1 MPPNSDSV
9 PLIASY
15 YFGSMFI
22 ISLATAGTVL
32 SLNIHKKGNE
42 GIPVSRIVQKL
53 FFGVIA
59 RILLINVDLRI
70 TKNKSKIVPL
80 RSKFNSTLGNDS
92 RKKKEILDVE
102 SLILKQAKSKSKES
116 NARKSYF
123 ENFDP
128 DALSNKILI
137 RESPLIYK
145 NNLRKNKILKDYKS
159 IDDEFSSICSDQ
171 TRETMNGTNLILKGK
186 ESEELTFSF
195 RDLNSNQI
203 KLMKMLN
210 DLDKKI
216 DSYEQREKINEYR
229 EEIKIQWTQLAYV
242 IDALLGY
249 TFVISSFALIFY
261 LIYKIPNARFY

>member
-42 GIPVSRIVQKL
+42 GIPVSRVVQKL

-59 RILLINVDLRI
+59 KILLINVDLRI
-70 TKNKSKIVPL
+70 TKHKSKIAPL
-80 RSKFNSTLGNDS
+80 RSKFNSTLSNNS
-92 RKKKEILDVE
+92 RKKKELDVE
-102 SLILKQAKSKSKES
+102 SLILTQTKSKSKES
-116 NARKSYF
+116 FRKSYCG
-123 ENFDP
+123 NFDP
-128 DALSNKILI
+128 DALSNKLLI
-137 RESPLIYK
+137 RESPLNSK
-145 NNLRKNKILKDYKS
+145 NNFRRNKFLKDYKS

-171 TRETMNGTNLILKGK
+171 TRETLNGTNLILKGK
-186 ESEELTFSF
+186 ENEDQAFSF
-195 RDLNSNQI
+195 RELNSNQI
-203 KLMKMLN
+203 KLIKMLN
-210 DLDKKI
+210 DLDQKI
-216 DSYEQREKINEYR
+216 DTYEQREKINEYK

-249 TFVISSFALIFY
+249 TFVISSFILIFY